1 MVLVFLFIGRFLW
14 RTGRRPDPGGAGQRL
29 GLGWFW
35 FSFSLEGFC
44 VLMPELS
51 VVPQGRPTGDR
62 KSTRLNSSHLV
73 ISYAVFCLKKN
84 TFQLLRPFVC
94 KWIGSSLRSFR
105 IHEFGVKIMPT
116 QRSSPR
122 VAARSLVIAYGFF
135 FFFKSP
141 PTTDIYPLPQHPPPP
156 I

>member
-51 VVPQGRPTGDR
+51 VVPQGRPTGGWAPSHADVGR
-62 KSTRLNSSHLV
+62 VIRLMLSAVLKSSRTTSVWLLARRWPPACRFAAAPNLPSPGSSNRP
-73 ISYAVFCLKKN
+73 SG
-84 TFQLLRPFVC
+84 TPLRPATGAGF
-94 KWIGSSLRSFR
+94 
-105 IHEFGVKIMPT
+105 
-116 QRSSPR
+116 PR
-122 VAARSLVIAYGFF
+122 EWHTSGTVSVPFLWR
-135 FFFKSP
+135 
-141 PTTDIYPLPQHPPPP
+141 
-156 I
+156 

>member
-51 VVPQGRPTGDR
+51 VVPQGRPTGGWAPSHADVAGVIR
-62 KSTRLNSSHLV
+62 LMRSAVLKSSRTTSV
-73 ISYAVFCLKKN
+73 W
-84 TFQLLRPFVC
+84 LLAWRWPPACRF
-94 KWIGSSLRSFR
+94 
-105 IHEFGVKIMPT
+105 
-116 QRSSPR
+116 
-122 VAARSLVIAYGFF
+122 AAA
-135 FFFKSP
+135 P
-141 PTTDIYPLPQHPPPP
+141 NLP
-156 I
+156 